1 MAVGQPNFSA
11 AKTPVKRAGHP
22 GLMASSLVIA
32 VIVGLPILMLFLL
45 AASGS
50 GEDWPHLLENVLPQ
64 SVRTTLILMVLV
76 GVFTGSAGI
85 VSAWLVMAFDFPF
98 RRILAWALI
107 LPLAIPTYLAAYAFG
122 EFFHFTGPVQT
133 AYRAIFGFESARDY
147 WFPDIRSVAGATVVL
162 SAVLYP
168 YVYLT
173 CRVVFIMQGRNL
185 ADAAR
190 TLGASPARV
199 FFRVLLPVSRPAIAA
214 GVALVL
220 METLNDIGAAE
231 YLGVRT
237 LTFAVY
243 STWLNRGSIEGA
255 AQIALVMLV
264 IIFALLLAEQWAR
277 RQQRYHQSRATQLR
291 SPPLRRRLS
300 GWRAAIAF
308 VAAAAPV
315 VFGFAIPVQVLG
327 SYAVKRLD
335 QIADPALLSALINSV
350 LTAAATAITTVL
362 IALFMLNAA
371 RVSRSRLQTALTRSS
386 TLGYALPGTI
396 LGFGLLYALTA
407 FDHHIGV
414 FLRSLFGVSPGLLL
428 SGTVVAVVLACSIR
442 FVALADGSIRSG
454 MEKLPPHLD
463 EAARSLGRNPAQ
475 SATRVLLPLLR
486 PAIFTAAILVFVD
499 TVKELSATIVLR
511 PFGFDT
517 LATHV
522 YENASRGAVQDGA
535 IAALLIII
543 TALIPVI
550 VLSRALMQD
559 QAD

>member
-1 MAVGQPNFSA
+1 MGQPNFSA
-11 AKTPVKRAGHP
+11 TKAPARRLRHP
-22 GLMASSLVIA
+22 ALLAISMAIALV
-32 VIVGLPILMLFLL
+32 VSLPILKLAQL
-45 AASGS
+45 AAGGS
-50 GEDWPHLLENVLPQ
+50 GGDWPHLLENVLPQ
-64 SVRTTLILMVLV
+64 SVQTTLLLMVMVGLV
-76 GVFTGSAGI
+76 TASAGI
-85 VSAWLVMAFDFPF
+85 VSAWLVMAYDFPF

-133 AYRAIFGFESARDY
+133 AYRAIFGFQSARDY
-147 WFPDIRSVAGATVVL
+147 WFPDIRSTAGATVVL

-173 CRVVFIMQGRNL
+173 CRVVFIMQGRIL

-190 TLGASPARV
+190 TLGANPVRV

-255 AQIALVMLV
+255 AQIALVMLA
-264 IIFALLLAEQWAR
+264 IIALLLLAEQWAR
-277 RQQRYHQSRATQLR
+277 RQQRFHQTRATQLR
-291 SPPLRRRLS
+291 SPPLRRQLS

-315 VFGFAIPVQVLG
+315 VFGFAIPVQVLA
-327 SYAVKRLD
+327 SYALKRMD
-335 QIADPALLSALINSV
+335 QIVDPALLSALINSV
-350 LTAAATAITTVL
+350 LTAAATAFTTVM

-371 RVSRSRLQTALTRSS
+371 RLARSRLQNALTRSS

-396 LGFGLLYALTA
+396 LGFGLLYALA
-407 FDHHIGV
+407 AIDNGIGYA
-414 FLRSLFGVSPGLLL
+414 LKSIAGASPGLLL

-442 FVALADGSIRSG
+442 FVALADGAIRSG

-475 SATRVLLPLLR
+475 SARDVLLPLLR

-511 PFGFDT
+511 PFGFNT

-535 IAALLIII
+535 IAALLIIV

-559 QAD
+559 QAE